1 MKKLGLI
8 LIGATL
14 FDLGTVVASSHA
26 AVDFFLKIEGAD
38 GVATASC
45 LKQGGAV
52 VTKADGKYCQTKA
65 PATATATGAVLL
77 PNAATKAPAK
87 KEEAK
92 KE

>member
-8 LIGATL
+8 LVGATL

-26 AVDFFLKIEGAD
+26 AVDYFLKIDGAN

-45 LKQGGAV
+45 LKGGGAV

-65 PATATATGAVLL
+65 PATATGGVLL